1 MVTDI
6 LIYSIGMG
14 GVSKEGEVNTVNI
27 VDNFFS
33 LTLTRTSSK
42 IATKRRRFW
51 NERKRISL
59 SDEIKDIS
67 GSE

>member
-6 LIYSIGMG
+6 LIYSIGIG

-42 IATKRRRFW
+42 IATKRRRF
-51 NERKRISL
+51 
-59 SDEIKDIS
+59 
-67 GSE
+67 